1 MKFSNLGIKA
11 SRQPGFLRSGFK
23 TFKTSSIVAAT
34 VAVAALA
41 APFYAHAAQLSSDA
55 RGAIPHDVQQ
65 MVAIDYRIMQNSSA
79 AMQLRGQVMPPELK
93 QLEDSLRRSGLD
105 ENSDVEQLTFVLY
118 RTATSGD
125 DVHTVGIAQGQFP
138 VQDVLANFK
147 KTKVKPTILRANKIY
162 PLGRT
167 GMSVV
172 FLEESTMIFGALSS
186 VKESLD
192 ARDGITPSLLTNN
205 QVMDS
210 MRAVDGEPLWSVLDQ
225 KGTQT
230 MMKQVLGEAGS
241 VADFDTV
248 KKRMV
253 ASWYTMNFQHGVRFD
268 MSVVTGDNFSA
279 ATVSSLLNAAVLYK
293 KMSGTDLDKQ
303 ALEETQI
310 SSNAGRLDVH
320 FAASD
325 NQFAQL
331 LKSPMFSSMVR

>member
-1 MKFSNLGIKA
+1 MNFKNLKDFGFKVNF
-11 SRQPGFLRSGFK
+11 QPGFFPSGFMS
-23 TFKTSSIVAAT
+23 TSLVA
-34 VAVAALA
+34 AALA
-41 APFYAHAAQLSSDA
+41 VASASANAAQLSSDA
-55 RGAIPHDVQQ
+55 RGAVPHDVQQ
-65 MVAIDYRIMQNSSA
+65 MVSIDYRIMQNSSA

-93 QLEDSLRRSGLD
+93 QLEEALQKSGLD

-118 RTATSGD
+118 RTAKTGD

-138 VQDVLANFK
+138 VQDVMANFK
-147 KTKVKPTILRANKIY
+147 KTKLKPTVLRANKIY
-162 PLGRT
+162 PLGRS

-172 FLEESTMIFGALSS
+172 FLEESTMIFGSLSS
-186 VKESLD
+186 VKEALD
-192 ARDGITPSLLTNN
+192 ARDGITPSLLTNG

-210 MRAVDGEPLWSVLDQ
+210 MRSVDAEPLWSVLDE

-268 MSVVTGDNFSA
+268 MSVVTGDNFAA

-303 ALEETQI
+303 ALEETNI
-310 SSNAGRLDVH
+310 TSNAGRLDVH